1 MITDQHMKEG
11 MSRAYALA
19 VGYKAGMNCSVGF
32 EFDYKVDGTY
42 REVEILPNNKM
53 SDSGWSI
60 DFQLKA
66 SKNITVKEE
75 YITYDLDADA
85 YNDLVKKDRGMPR
98 ILILMKLPDDN
109 EDWLHIT
116 EENTIFKRLCL
127 VYIVSWKSDYF

>member
-98 ILILMKLPDDN
+98 NSNIN
-109 EDWLHIT
+109 EA
-116 EENTIFKRLCL
+116 
-127 VYIVSWKSDYF
+127 S

>member
-1 MITDQHMKEG
+1 
-11 MSRAYALA
+11 
-19 VGYKAGMNCSVGF
+19 
-32 EFDYKVDGTY
+32 
-42 REVEILPNNKM
+42 M

-116 EENTIFKRLCL
+116 EENTILRDCAWYTSL
-127 VYIVSWKSDYF
+127 VGNPITSNSSTKTIQIPRNQLLTPHKLQRIK